1 MNRTERYLS
10 LAIALAV
17 VGMGGCAA
25 EEEEALAPPN
35 VVVIVTDDLGFG
47 DVGYNGS
54 EIRTPQIDVLAR
66 EGVTFDR
73 FYVHPICSPTRAAL
87 MTGRSPLNTG
97 VLRAFEPWFDTGL
110 PLDEKILAEYFQDA
124 GYQTFAVGKWHLGPN
139 KKPYYPQNRGFDH
152 FYGGLA
158 GFMNYYQHTVWG
170 AVDWQ
175 RNGSTVMEEGYATHL
190 QTQEAVRLI
199 DESDPDRPM
208 FLYLSY
214 NAPHSPLQAPQEAI
228 DAYSAIEDE
237 HRRIFAA
244 MVTEVDSGIGELR
257 AALGEAGRS
266 ENTLIFFMSDNGGL
280 ESVGADNGPL
290 RGEKFTGWE
299 GGIRVPAL
307 IHWPAELP
315 GESSIAEATSVEDV
329 LPTLLAATGISAEP
343 PKSLDGR
350 NLWPA
355 LRGEAELSDRPFIQ
369 IWSGPPQQDYYFG
382 YLDGEWKLVQMP
394 NPETQEFERQLF
406 NIVQD
411 PTESTDLAAE
421 HPEIMERLV
430 SAFEAVPKAE
440 THGRH
445 AAPGPVRGAPG
456 SPTHPL
462 PDETPPT
469 KTPYA
474 EAEWTS
480 TP

>member
-1 MNRTERYLS
+1 MNRTERNLS
-10 LAIALAV
+10 FAIALAV
-17 VGMGGCAA
+17 VGIGGCAA
-25 EEEEALAPPN
+25 EEEEAAALPD
-35 VVVIVTDDLGFG
+35 VVVIVADDLGFG

-54 EIRTPQIDVLAR
+54 EIRTPRIDALAR

-73 FYVHPICSPTRAAL
+73 FYVHPLCSPTRSAL

-97 VLRAFEPWFDTGL
+97 VLTALEPWFDTGL
-110 PLDEKILAEYFQDA
+110 PLDEKLLPEYFQDA

-139 KKPYYPQNRGFDH
+139 KKPYYPRNRGFDH

-199 DESDPDRPM
+199 GESDPERPM

-214 NAPHSPLQAPQEAI
+214 NAPHSPLQAPQTAI
-228 DAYSAIEDE
+228 DAYSSIEDE

-244 MVTEVDSGIGELR
+244 MVSELDSGIGEVR
-257 AALGEAGRS
+257 AALAENGR
-266 ENTLIFFMSDNGGL
+266 EDNTLIFFMSDNGGL
-280 ESVGADNGPL
+280 ERVGADNGPL
-290 RGEKFTGWE
+290 RGGKFTGWE

-307 IHWPAELP
+307 LHWPTKAP
-315 GESSIAEATSVEDV
+315 GGSSFAEAISVEDM
-329 LPTLLAATGISAEP
+329 LPTLLAAAGISAESP
-343 PKSLDGR
+343 QPLDGR
-350 NLWPA
+350 NVWPA
-355 LRGEAELSDRPFIQ
+355 LGGEAQLNSKPFPQ
-369 IWSGPPQQDYYFG
+369 VWHFPPERDYRFG

-394 NPETQEFERQLF
+394 NPETRESERQLF
-406 NIVQD
+406 DIVRD
-411 PTESTDLAAE
+411 PNETNDLASE
-421 HPEIMERLV
+421 RPEVLERLV
-430 SAFEAVPKAE
+430 SAFEALPKAE
-440 THGRH
+440 RHGRH
-445 AAPGPVRGAPG
+445 AAPLPVRGAPG

-462 PDETPPT
+462 PDETPPS

-480 TP
+480 VP